1 MATVLAFCTKC
12 GKNVSAHT
20 LLNDKDLLGLDRNAE
35 MKIGH
40 VIVDNP
46 VAGNSEDHI
55 WSLSDREREVLRDQL
70 ASSAA

>member
-20 LLNDKDLLGLDRNAE
+20 LLTDKDLLALDRNAE
-35 MKIGH
+35 VKIGH
-40 VIVDNP
+40 TMVDNSI
-46 VAGNSEDHI
+46 AGNSEDHI
-55 WSLSDREREVLRDQL
+55 WSLSDREKDVLREQL